1 MKCHD
6 HREIGQQCPVSFLR
20 PENIDTDRSAGVRG
34 EKGGVPAVVD
44 TAEELI
50 YNINTEIFVVFSA
63 RDKLKRRRVSCEK
76 MGV

>member
-1 MKCHD
+1 M
-6 HREIGQQCPVSFLR
+6 R

-63 RDKLKRRRVSCEK
+63 RDKLKRRRFSCEK

>member
-6 HREIGQQCPVSFLR
+6 HWEIGQQCPVSFLR
-20 PENIDTDRSAGVRG
+20 LENIDTDRSAGVRG

-50 YNINTEIFVVFSA
+50 YNITTEIFVVFQQ
-63 RDKLKRRRVSCEK
+63 
-76 MGV
+76 GIN